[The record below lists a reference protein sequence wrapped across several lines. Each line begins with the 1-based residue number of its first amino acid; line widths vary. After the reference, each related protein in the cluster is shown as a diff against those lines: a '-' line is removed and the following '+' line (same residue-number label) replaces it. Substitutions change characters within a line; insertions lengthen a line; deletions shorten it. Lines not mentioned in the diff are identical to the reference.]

1 MNYKYQIIGRYLF
14 PTLYFPKKKTGPN
27 HQLVLCNLKSLADD
41 LGQLYYT
48 YLNVLNKYLV
58 YCYQNPLQFKA
69 LPAAADAEKVNDRE
83 NIDLRF
89 CGL

>member
-1 MNYKYQIIGRYLF
+1 MIW
-14 PTLYFPKKKTGPN
+14 PN
-27 HQLVLCNLKSLADD
+27 CIP
-41 LGQLYYT
+41 T

-69 LPAAADAEKVNDRE
+69 LPAAVAEKVNDRK

>member
-1 MNYKYQIIGRYLF
+1 MIWANCKL
-14 PTLYFPKKKTGPN
+14 
-27 HQLVLCNLKSLADD
+27 
-41 LGQLYYT
+41 YT

-69 LPAAADAEKVNDRE
+69 LPAAADAEKVNDRK